1 MTVETQQAEVLRIRD
16 LGPSVRELTL
26 IPLKRP
32 ISFKP
37 GQWVSL
43 HLPVGR
49 RPPLVRAYSM
59 AEPQSPSGHLVLA
72 FDRVPQGQ
80 GSGYLFTLKVG
91 AHVVMAG
98 PYGRFILP
106 EPLGRDLLLVA
117 RFTGIVPIRCMLK
130 YLFAQ
135 EHSKGQIPDNLAA
148 SKIQATLVYSARQQ
162 EDLIYHEEFT
172 ALAAHIE
179 SFRYVPLLS
188 GGEGYAQD
196 GVHQEIQVIESLFG
210 QRKNFYPM
218 IAGIRS
224 FVHPLRSHFTGLG
237 FSRKEVRC
245 EIYD

>member
-16 LGPSVRELTL
+16 LGPWVRKLTL
-26 IPLKRP
+26 VPLERP

-43 HLPVGR
+43 HLPVGQ

-59 AEPQSPSGHLVLA
+59 AEPQSPTGHLVLA
-72 FDRVPQGQ
+72 FDRVPQGL

-106 EPLGRDLLLVA
+106 EPLGQDLLLMA
-117 RFTGIVPIRCMLK
+117 RFTGIVPIHCMLK
-130 YLFAQ
+130 HLFAQ
-135 EHSKGQIPDNLAA
+135 EQSNRQIPDNPTT
-148 SKIQATLVYSARQQ
+148 SKIQATLVYSARRQ

-172 ALAAHIE
+172 ALAAHIG
-179 SFRYVPLLS
+179 SFRYVPILS
-188 GGEGYAQD
+188 GGDGHAQD
-196 GVHQEIQVIESLFG
+196 GVQKEIEVIGSLFG
-210 QRKNFYPM
+210 GRRNFYPM
-218 IAGIRS
+218 IAGVKS
-224 FVHPLRSHFTGLG
+224 FVHPLRRHFTGWG
-237 FSRKEVRC
+237 FGRKELRY